1 MEEIMSRANDNFTQ
15 GIVYA
20 AARCIELCDEPTV
33 ATTILHEADVDRE
46 KACDVGT
53 DSADL
58 NFIDRADAW
67 PKL

>member
-1 MEEIMSRANDNFTQ
+1 MSRDNDIFTQ

-20 AARCIELCDEPTV
+20 AARCIEMCDEPTV
-33 ATTILHEADVDRE
+33 AKTILHEANVDRE
-46 KACDVGT
+46 KACDAGT

-58 NFIDRADAW
+58 TFIDHEDAW